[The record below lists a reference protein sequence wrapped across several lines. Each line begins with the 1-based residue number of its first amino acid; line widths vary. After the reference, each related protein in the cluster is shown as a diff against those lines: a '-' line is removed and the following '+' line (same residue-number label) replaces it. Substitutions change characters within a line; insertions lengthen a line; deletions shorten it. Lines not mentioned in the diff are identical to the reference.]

1 MAAAAAMVTI
11 GVVKQAGQLS
21 HRHERPSAREAA
33 CLLTNGWFPISSFRG
48 RHCACFIK
56 SSLFEVQSFIS
67 NIFRFISTSNAIV
80 ATVKHVFLC
89 WLWIRAG
96 EMY

>member
-33 CLLTNGWFPISSFRG
+33 CLFKKKGGLPFLPLGG
-48 RHCACFIK
+48 
-56 SSLFEVQSFIS
+56 
-67 NIFRFISTSNAIV
+67 AIAPV
-80 ATVKHVFLC
+80 L
-89 WLWIRAG
+89 
-96 EMY
+96 

>member
-11 GVVKQAGQLS
+11 GVIKQAGQLR

-33 CLLTNGWFPISSFRG
+33 FIYYGWFSISSFRG

-56 SSLFEVQSFIS
+56 SILKFRVSF
-67 NIFRFISTSNAIV
+67 
-80 ATVKHVFLC
+80 
-89 WLWIRAG
+89 
-96 EMY
+96 